1 MQKKDY
7 IVLELHCIEFRFEGY
22 VSMSNAKRVVIRP
35 GPEVLSCFSGDTGKR
50 RRSLRCTNNLFTFSP
65 LSPFF
70 PLSLDWTVCL
80 TLSVW
85 LRFFCQ
91 CAWIASVHDW
101 KKRRRRLWVVF
112 AEAVTQHLQVYGL
125 YLQWEWLKGYKGRKR
140 DKRSLSEYS
149 SSTTAILRKYRSS
162 HTRWRSWRK
171 TKGWKKIRH
180 FDHQCEKSGQVDMW
194 HTIWSR

>member
-1 MQKKDY
+1 MSCL
-7 IVLELHCIEFRFEGY
+7 VFLETQGNGGAHWVARI
-22 VSMSNAKRVVIRP
+22 I
-35 GPEVLSCFSGDTGKR
+35 FS
-50 RRSLRCTNNLFTFSP
+50 LFPLSP
-65 LSPFF
+65 LSSHP
-70 PLSLDWTVCL
+70 VCL

-112 AEAVTQHLQVYGL
+112 AEAVTQHLEVCGL

-171 TKGWKKIRH
+171 TKGWKKNSTFRSSVWKKWPSRYVTH
-180 FDHQCEKSGQVDMW
+180 HQN
-194 HTIWSR
+194 